1 MDFINLDEDGLLA
14 KISGMEKYD
23 PNTRSTKTSQGLRIL
38 NTAVGRAYEQHIP
51 QLLSGRIGWPL
62 QAEFGLYPTAEARKK
77 QKAQQAARE
86 KILPKELELALQA
99 LERRQ

>member
-1 MDFINLDEDGLLA
+1 
-14 KISGMEKYD
+14 MEKYD

-62 QAEFGLYPTAEARKK
+62 QAEFGLYPTAEARKRQRIVK
-77 QKAQQAARE
+77 EARE
-86 KILPKELELALQA
+86 KILPKDLELALQA